1 MKFIFKRVPYSGVF
15 PKNEIELKNR
25 LSKIENLINND
36 EAIQDI
42 NVQFNEK
49 AFKLMQDCNL
59 LTEENIKFLINSQ
72 SCKGFNPDFRFAYL
86 PNEGAL
92 RRAKHNNDRFGPD
105 GNARFYAKKTMY
117 IQGNDNDEMY
127 FISNDWYKDHSS
139 VPNKRQFYNWL
150 KKKVEEAYIKRYLRQ
165 NNTVKSENEKPPEPQ
180 VIKKSVEIST
190 DEIENFGKDIIN
202 LKRFVLALNKRDK
215 IFKEYFI
222 KVNQRIDNLENK
234 IENIRKEVEEIKK
247 LWEYIFRV
255 SGKG

>member
-1 MKFIFKRVPYSGVF
+1 MKFIFKREPYVDKF
-15 PKNEIELKNR
+15 PNNDIDLNNR

-59 LTEENIKFLINSQ
+59 FTEENIKFLINSQ

-105 GNARFYAKKTMY
+105 GKARFYAKKTMY

-127 FISNDWYKDHSS
+127 FISNDWYKDHSA

-150 KKKVEEAYIKRYLRQ
+150 KKKAEAACQKRWSQ
-165 NNTVKSENEKPPEPQ
+165 NNITLSANSSRVVEPSVNKEIIEVPISKIEQFEKTINDLCYI
-180 VIKKSVEIST
+180 IK
-190 DEIENFGKDIIN
+190 N
-202 LKRFVLALNKRDK
+202 LDN
-215 IFKEYFI
+215 
-222 KVNQRIDNLENK
+222 RIGTLENK
-234 IENIRKEVEEIKK
+234 INNMEQKINNTEQKIEN
-247 LWEYIFRV
+247 LYSWLNFF
-255 SGKG
+255 STNTTF